1 MRRKSEPATHP
12 RTTKKTPSRSKAKPN
27 DEPKAKDDRKIPA
40 NERKAFVWAQ
50 NLRFYIKRHKGRF
63 LRDED
68 GFLHLILNR
77 RRIPLNFDREN
88 YALARLFLDACRVST
103 VTNAAQIAIQRFT
116 VKADEESARMR
127 FRRFSALSDDR
138 ERLYIPIEGGKLLLL
153 TSEKI
158 EIVDNGENNDTLWV
172 EHPYG
177 EPLKYSPGDPKA
189 GLAHFERLLVN
200 TQACQQPEM
209 QWFVAMAEAFLP
221 FVRDVCEA
229 RFLVVHIGGTQ
240 QGKTSGAQRFTL
252 LHGLGQVKGDY
263 TVATLG
269 NTSDIGLL
277 VMDNKE
283 QANFKQPLIDF
294 CLFLATGAERGRSS
308 KGGSIRV
315 SGYRPVGVVTTIEGA
330 WKAELQER
338 CVEVQYE
345 VKGEKTERESVEE
358 EITKRRHEIL
368 SAMIPVLQRWLKLR
382 KEGRN
387 WPNPTPNF
395 QLHFRALCELLLA
408 FGEVAGKP
416 EGWSQP
422 IIDAWNSHIGRREPE
437 EDVLEPLLI
446 EFFENGRNDDI
457 CDVGPGAEA
466 AEYKGKKGKLLVTD
480 CSRLLIDLRKL
491 NPRDNDLPRNAAGL
505 SRRLHSSTFLS
516 LQVLDETKAPK
527 ISALRRT
534 SKRRPIGLFF
544 EDE

>member
-1 MRRKSEPATHP
+1 MRTKSEPATHP
-12 RTTKKTPSRSKAKPN
+12 RTTKGTPSRSKPKLKSNPKSVEKVKAKPK
-27 DEPKAKDDRKIPA
+27 DERKTKDGPKIPA
-40 NERKAFVWAQ
+40 SERQALVWAQ
-50 NLRFYIKRHKGRF
+50 KLRSYIKKQKGRY

-88 YALARLFLDACRVST
+88 YALARLILAACHVST
-103 VTNAAQIAIQRFT
+103 VTNTAQIAIQRFT

-138 ERLYIPIEGGKLLLL
+138 ERLYIPIEGGKVILL

-158 EIVDNGENNDTLWV
+158 ETVDNGENKNTLWV
-172 EHPYG
+172 EHPCG

-221 FVRDVCEA
+221 FVRDVCQA

-283 QANFKQPLIDF
+283 QANFKQSLIDF

-308 KGGSIRV
+308 QGGSTRV
-315 SGYRPVGVVTTIEGA
+315 SRYRPVGVVTTIEGA

-368 SAMIPVLQRWLKLR
+368 SAMIPVLKLWLKLR
-382 KEGRN
+382 KE
-387 WPNPTPNF
+387 
-395 QLHFRALCELLLA
+395 
-408 FGEVAGKP
+408 
-416 EGWSQP
+416 
-422 IIDAWNSHIGRREPE
+422 
-437 EDVLEPLLI
+437 
-446 EFFENGRNDDI
+446 
-457 CDVGPGAEA
+457 
-466 AEYKGKKGKLLVTD
+466 VT
-480 CSRLLIDLRKL
+480 
-491 NPRDNDLPRNAAGL
+491 
-505 SRRLHSSTFLS
+505 
-516 LQVLDETKAPK
+516 
-527 ISALRRT
+527 
-534 SKRRPIGLFF
+534 
-544 EDE
+544 